1 MKEKNIGTSF
11 ESWLDEEGITE
22 EVTAVAIRRVLAR
35 QLADAMRR
43 EGMTKTE
50 MASKMRTSRG
60 TLDRLLDAENRSV
73 TLGALCKAAEA
84 VGRKVRLDLV

>member
-11 ESWLDEEGITE
+11 ESWLDKEGITE

-43 EGMTKTE
+43 EDMTKTE

-73 TLGALCKAAEA
+73 TLGTLCKAAKA

>member
-22 EVTAVAIRRVLAR
+22 EVTAVAIRRALAR

-73 TLGALCKAAEA
+73 TLGTLCKAAEA
-84 VGRKVRLDLV
+84 VGRKVRLDPV

>member
-22 EVTAVAIRRVLAR
+22 EVTAVAIRRALAR

-43 EGMTKTE
+43 EGITKTE
-50 MASKMRTSRG
+50 MALKMQTSRG

-73 TLGALCKAAEA
+73 TLGTLCKAAEA

>member
-11 ESWLDEEGITE
+11 ESWLDEEGIAE
-22 EVTAVAIRRVLAR
+22 EVVAVAIRHALAR

-73 TLGALCKAAEA
+73 TLGTLCKAAAA

>member
-22 EVTAVAIRRVLAR
+22 EVTAVAIRRALAR

-73 TLGALCKAAEA
+73 TLGTLCKAAEA

>member
-11 ESWLDEEGITE
+11 ESWLEEEGITE

-60 TLDRLLDAENRSV
+60 TRDRLLDAENRSV
-73 TLGALCKAAEA
+73 TLGTLCKAAEA

>member
-11 ESWLDEEGITE
+11 ESWLDEEGIAE
-22 EVTAVAIRRVLAR
+22 EVTVVAIRRVLAR

-50 MASKMRTSRG
+50 MASKTRTGRG
-60 TLDRLLDAENRSV
+60 TLDRLLDAQNRSV
-73 TLGALCKAAEA
+73 TLVTLCKAAEA
-84 VGRKVRLDLV
+84 VGRRERLDLV

>member
-73 TLGALCKAAEA
+73 TLGTLCKAAEA

>member
-1 MKEKNIGTSF
+1 MKEKNIGTSL
-11 ESWLDEEGITE
+11 ESRLNEEGIAE
-22 EVTAVAIRRVLAR
+22 EVTAVAIRRALAR

-43 EGMTKTE
+43 EGMMKTE
-50 MASKMRTSRG
+50 MTSKMRTSHG

-73 TLGALCKAAEA
+73 TLGTLCKAAKA

>member
-73 TLGALCKAAEA
+73 TLGTLCKVAEA

>member
-22 EVTAVAIRRVLAR
+22 EVTVVAIRRVLAR

-73 TLGALCKAAEA
+73 TLGTLCKAAEA

>member
-11 ESWLDEEGITE
+11 ESWLDEEGVAG
-22 EVTAVAIRRVLAR
+22 EVAVVAVRRALAR

-50 MASKMRTSRG
+50 MASKMGTGRG
-60 TLDRLLDAENRSV
+60 ALDRLLDAENRTV
-73 TLGALCKAAEA
+73 TLATLCKAAEA
-84 VGRKVRLDLV
+84 VGLKVRLDLV

>member
-11 ESWLDEEGITE
+11 ESWLDEEGVTE
-22 EVTAVAIRRVLAR
+22 EVTAVAIRRALAR

-73 TLGALCKAAEA
+73 TLGTLCKAAEA

>member
-11 ESWLDEEGITE
+11 ESWLDEEGITG
-22 EVTAVAIRRVLAR
+22 EVTAVAIKRVLAR

-60 TLDRLLDAENRSV
+60 TLDRLLGAENRSV
-73 TLGALCKAAEA
+73 TLGTLCKAAAA

>member
-73 TLGALCKAAEA
+73 TLGTLCKAAKA

>member
-60 TLDRLLDAENRSV
+60 TLDRLLDGENRSV
-73 TLGALCKAAEA
+73 TLETLCKAAEA
-84 VGRKVRLDLV
+84 VGRKVCLELV

>member
-1 MKEKNIGTSF
+1 MKEENIGTSF

-35 QLADAMRR
+35 QLADAIRR

-73 TLGALCKAAEA
+73 TLGTLCRAAET
-84 VGRKVRLDLV
+84 VGRKVCLDLV

>member
-50 MASKMRTSRG
+50 MASKMQTSRG
-60 TLDRLLDAENRSV
+60 TLDRLLDGENRSV
-73 TLGALCKAAEA
+73 TLETLCKAAEA
-84 VGRKVRLDLV
+84 VGRKVCLELV

>member
-11 ESWLDEEGITE
+11 ESWLDEEGVTE
-22 EVTAVAIRRVLAR
+22 EVTAVAIRRALAR

-50 MASKMRTSRG
+50 MASKMRTSCG

-73 TLGALCKAAEA
+73 TLGTLCKAAEA

>member
-1 MKEKNIGTSF
+1 MKAKNIGTSF

-73 TLGALCKAAEA
+73 TLGTLCKAAEA

>member
-11 ESWLDEEGITE
+11 ESWLDEEGITG
-22 EVTAVAIRRVLAR
+22 EVTAVAIKRALAR
-35 QLADAMRR
+35 QLAAAMRR

-60 TLDRLLDAENRSV
+60 TLDRLLDAENRTV
-73 TLGALCKAAEA
+73 TLGTLCKAAAA